1 MKMEMIY
8 LIHIDFL
15 KIIKTPPSIFQGG
28 ASEPYERA
36 RKKTEGKIKD
46 GKFEYKGKWYNIKD
60 ADMGYKIDAVTWWN
74 KKGRFTG
81 AKSPRVRRFMRNP
94 NNYELQPYWI
104 NRSNGAKL
112 GETYLPPV
120 IIN

>member
-1 MKMEMIY
+1 MAKSVSK
-8 LIHIDFL
+8 IDAER
-15 KIIKTPPSIFQGG
+15 G
-28 ASEPYERA
+28 ASESYERA
-36 RKKTEGKIKD
+36 RKKAEGKIKD

-60 ADMGYKIDAVTWWN
+60 ADMGHKIDAVTWWN

>member
-1 MKMEMIY
+1 MGMR
-8 LIHIDFL
+8 DNS
-15 KIIKTPPSIFQGG
+15 KIFATGMAINMPAIADP
-28 ASEPYERA
+28 
-36 RKKTEGKIKD
+36 
-46 GKFEYKGKWYNIKD
+46 WYNIKY

>member
-1 MKMEMIY
+1 
-8 LIHIDFL
+8 
-15 KIIKTPPSIFQGG
+15 
-28 ASEPYERA
+28 
-36 RKKTEGKIKD
+36 
-46 GKFEYKGKWYNIKD
+46 
-60 ADMGYKIDAVTWWN
+60 MGHKIDAVTWWN

-120 IIN
+120 IIK